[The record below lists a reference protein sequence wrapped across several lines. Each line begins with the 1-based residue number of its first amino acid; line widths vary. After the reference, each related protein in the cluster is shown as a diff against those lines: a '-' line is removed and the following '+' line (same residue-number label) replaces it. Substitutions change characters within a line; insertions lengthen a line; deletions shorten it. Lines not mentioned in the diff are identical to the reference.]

1 MVRAGLIPRL
11 RRGEGEPVWEA
22 VTLVPT
28 DRPLASLAAAL
39 LPLLEPD
46 LTEVDRLAE
55 VGKLAR
61 HLADGEFAFAT

>member
-1 MVRAGLIPRL
+1 
-11 RRGEGEPVWEA
+11 
-22 VTLVPT
+22 
-28 DRPLASLAAAL
+28 

-61 HLADGEFAFAT
+61 HLAEGEVRLLDVTFRILAKQPGTERLLLFVDQW